1 MLSSVVLLLPTLSRS
16 VGAAAHLGKEEREG
30 PGLTESLRKE
40 SSKQLGFREFSQV
53 YGVGRVFFG
62 SEQSPSGFHLWAL
75 LELAGS
81 KLLHGVVPEPI
92 HTHQTEAQ
100 S

>member
-1 MLSSVVLLLPTLSRS
+1 MGVFLSN
-16 VGAAAHLGKEEREG
+16 
-30 PGLTESLRKE
+30 
-40 SSKQLGFREFSQV
+40 
-53 YGVGRVFFG
+53 
-62 SEQSPSGFHLWAL
+62 EQSPSGFNLWVL